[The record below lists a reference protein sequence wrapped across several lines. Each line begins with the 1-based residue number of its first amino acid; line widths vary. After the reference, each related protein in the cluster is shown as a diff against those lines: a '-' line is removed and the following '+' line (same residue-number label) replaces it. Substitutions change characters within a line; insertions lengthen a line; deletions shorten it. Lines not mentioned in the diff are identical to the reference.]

1 MAAICGE
8 WAPASWHRNR
18 HPQKTPAS
26 GSRPRSPDV
35 TFLDD
40 TTMVSTDKMAHAGT
54 APRLEASLRDP
65 AISLHRIAKI
75 TTNAKATRR

>member
-1 MAAICGE
+1 M
-8 WAPASWHRNR
+8 
-18 HPQKTPAS
+18 
-26 GSRPRSPDV
+26 